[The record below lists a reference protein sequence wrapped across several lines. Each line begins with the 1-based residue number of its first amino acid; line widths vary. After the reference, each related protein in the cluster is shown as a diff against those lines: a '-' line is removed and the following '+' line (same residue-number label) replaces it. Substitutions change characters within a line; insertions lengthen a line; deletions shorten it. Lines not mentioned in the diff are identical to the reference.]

1 MANKIKISS
10 SEPVKYSRH
19 DFQLSDYVY
28 APVSL
33 DDPSQGNQL
42 AYIDQQD
49 KDGCTIIFAQT
60 GRTVYREYD
69 DLYLVPITED
79 WLKENS
85 QVFSTCNDLKQTE
98 GDFSFSYQYKFSAKR
113 FNRKYNIVVYE
124 LHYEDEVIYQR
135 LCREGLNWFTCLNES
150 QGRVTVAKIVSKIY
164 HLSKEKGLVLFG
176 GAGVMQS
183 ISIHDLQHFLRLCGC
198 EELKIPQSLLE
209 D

>member
-1 MANKIKISS
+1 MANKIKISD
-10 SEPVKYSRH
+10 SEPIKYSRH
-19 DFQLSDYVY
+19 DFQLGDYVY

-33 DDPSQGNQL
+33 DDPQQGNQL

-135 LCREGLNWFTCLNES
+135 LCREGLNRFTCLNES
-150 QGRVTVAKIVSKIY
+150 QGRVTVAKIVYKIY

>member
-1 MANKIKISS
+1 MANKIKISD
-10 SEPVKYSRH
+10 SEPIKYSRH
-19 DFQLSDYVY
+19 DFQLGDYVY

-33 DDPSQGNQL
+33 DDPQQGNQL

-49 KDGCTIIFAQT
+49 KDGCIIIFAQT

-164 HLSKEKGLVLFG
+164 HLSKEKGLVLFD

>member
-1 MANKIKISS
+1 MANKIKISD
-10 SEPVKYSRH
+10 SEPIKYSRH
-19 DFQLSDYVY
+19 DFQLGDYVY

-33 DDPSQGNQL
+33 DDPQQGNQL

-60 GRTVYREYD
+60 GRTVCREYD

-85 QVFSTCNDLKQTE
+85 QVFTICSDVRQPNENLK
-98 GDFSFSYQYKFSAKR
+98 FSYQYQFFAKR
-113 FNRKYNIVVYE
+113 FNCDYRIVLYE
-124 LHYEDEVIYQR
+124 LHYEDEEEHQR
-135 LCREGLNWFTCLNES
+135 LCREGLNWFTCINES
-150 QGRVTVAKIVSKIY
+150 QGKATIAQILTVS
-164 HLSKEKGLVLFG
+164 HLKTQSSLVYRTT
-176 GAGVMQS
+176 GVMQV

>member
-1 MANKIKISS
+1 MANKIKISD
-10 SEPVKYSRH
+10 SEPIKYSRH
-19 DFQLSDYVY
+19 NFQLGDYVY

-33 DDPSQGNQL
+33 DDPQQGNQL

>member
-69 DLYLVPITED
+69 DLCLVPITEE

-85 QVFSTCNDLKQTE
+85 QVFTPCNDLKQTE

-124 LHYEDEVIYQR
+124 LHYEDEVMYQR

-150 QGRVTVAKIVSKIY
+150 QGRVTVAKIVTKIY
-164 HLSKEKGLVLFG
+164 HLSKEKDLVLFG
-176 GAGVMQS
+176 GALVMQS

>member
-1 MANKIKISS
+1 MANKIKISD
-10 SEPVKYSRH
+10 SEPIKYSRH
-19 DFQLSDYVY
+19 DFQLGDYVY
-28 APVSL
+28 APVSVY
-33 DDPSQGNQL
+33 DPQQGNQL